1 MSQTVRK
8 WTLCLAGAIG
18 SFVVAASDGA
28 LAAPDLAGAKAL
40 IEAHSKKPTF
50 TAPGAPFDAKA
61 CMADKK
67 LLSIPVASVVPFIAG
82 IESSMAEVAKEV
94 GFGFQEW
101 KNQGR
106 PPQWVEGMEFAINNH
121 FSAVDL
127 LSGIIPSTLGPQ
139 AAAAKAAGV
148 RVFASHYM
156 DITQTKDPTADV
168 SLPMAFSKAGEIMGA
183 WIAVKTSG
191 KANVLVIGS
200 DDVNQTAPLR
210 KNVQSALDKY
220 CGGGCKNTYVN
231 VPLNEWSTKI
241 QTTVQSAL
249 LADSSI
255 NYVVPIYDS
264 MSQFVLPALNITG
277 RKDVKIVSF
286 NGTPFV
292 LDLIRKGDVEMD
304 VGENLDW
311 IGRATLD
318 GYMRALCNLPVPDQL
333 NVPLYIFDSSN
344 AADAGVPA
352 EFNKGYGDG
361 VTGFTKL
368 WQLK

>member
-1 MSQTVRK
+1 MSGMARNCVLHLT
-8 WTLCLAGAIG
+8 AGIVFLG
-18 SFVVAASDGA
+18 VAASGTA
-28 LAAPDLAGAKAL
+28 FGAPDLVAAKAL
-40 IEAHSKKPTF
+40 IDSHSKKPGF

-61 CMADKK
+61 CMAGKK
-67 LLSIPVASVVPFIAG
+67 ILSIPVTSTVPFIGG
-82 IESSMAEVAKEV
+82 IEVSMADVAKEV

-101 KNQGR
+101 KNQAR
-106 PPQWVEGMEFAINNH
+106 PTQWVEGMEFAINNH
-121 FSAVDL
+121 WSAVDL
-127 LSGIIPSTLGPQ
+127 LSGIIPSTLAPQ

-156 DITQTKDPTADV
+156 DVSQTKDPAADV
-168 SLPMAFSKAGEIMGA
+168 SLPMTFGEAGEIMGA
-183 WIAVKTSG
+183 WIAVKTNG

-200 DDVNQTAPLR
+200 DDVFQTPPLR
-210 KNVQSALDKY
+210 KNVQAALDKY
-220 CGGGCKNTYVN
+220 CDGGCKNTYVN
-231 VPLNEWSTKI
+231 VPLSEWATKI

-249 LADSSI
+249 IADPSI

-264 MSQFVLPALNITG
+264 MSQFVLPALNITS

-292 LDLIRKGDVEMD
+292 LDLVRKGDVELD

-318 GYMRALCNLPVPDQL
+318 GYMRALCNLPVPDKL

-361 VTGFTKL
+361 VSGFAKL
-368 WQLK
+368 WELK

>member
-1 MSQTVRK
+1 MSRMVRK
-8 WTLCLAGAIG
+8 WSLYVAGAIV
-18 SFVVAASDGA
+18 SFVFADTDSVF
-28 LAAPDLAGAKAL
+28 AAPDLAAAKAL
-40 IEAHSKKPTF
+40 IDVHSKKPTF

-61 CMADKK
+61 CMAGKK
-67 LLSIPVASVVPFIAG
+67 LLSIPVTSVVPFIAG
-82 IESSMAEVAKEV
+82 IENSMAQVASEV

-101 KNQGR
+101 KNQAR
-106 PPQWVEGMEFAINNH
+106 PTQWVEGMEFAINNH

-127 LSGIIPSTLGPQ
+127 LSGIIPTSLAPQ

-156 DITQTKDPTADV
+156 DVTQTKDPAADV
-168 SLPMAFSKAGEIMGA
+168 SLPMTFGKAGEIMGA

-191 KANVLVIGS
+191 KANVLIIGS
-200 DDVNQTAPLR
+200 DDVFQTGPLR

-220 CGGGCKNTYVN
+220 CGGGCKNTYIN
-231 VPLNEWSTKI
+231 VPLSDWATKI
-241 QTTVQSAL
+241 QTAVQSAL
-249 LADSSI
+249 VADPSI

-264 MSQFVLPALNITG
+264 MAQFVLPALNITG

-292 LDLIRKGDVEMD
+292 LDLVRKGDVEMD

-333 NVPLYIFDSSN
+333 NVPLYTFDASN
-344 AADAGVPA
+344 AVEAGVPA

-361 VTGFTKL
+361 VDGFAKL